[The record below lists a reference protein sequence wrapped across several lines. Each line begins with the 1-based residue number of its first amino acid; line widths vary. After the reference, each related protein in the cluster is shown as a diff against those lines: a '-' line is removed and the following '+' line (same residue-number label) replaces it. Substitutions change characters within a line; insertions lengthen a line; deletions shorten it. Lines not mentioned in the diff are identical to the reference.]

1 MGDILFFDLEC
12 LECLQL
18 VIFFLV
24 NGFMIGQKLLFVD
37 GFSVMDS
44 FGKIWVYRVPDC
56 FQLLSHLLLG
66 AIYLFKVSLSLVLF
80 LSSRFFLIF
89 LMKFIRRTFM
99 DIGKLIRNW

>member
-1 MGDILFFDLEC
+1 MMGDILFFDLEC

-44 FGKIWVYRVPDC
+44 LGKI
-56 FQLLSHLLLG
+56 
-66 AIYLFKVSLSLVLF
+66 
-80 LSSRFFLIF
+80 
-89 LMKFIRRTFM
+89 
-99 DIGKLIRNW
+99 